1 LHIPAGDESTVVVYH
16 QVLAD
21 IGDEQSI
28 EQSLSTFS
36 SHMKNIVEI
45 LDCADQ
51 HTMVLMDELGAG
63 TDPVEG
69 AALAVAIIERLRKKG
84 CTVAAT
90 THYAELKLYALET
103 PGVENAS
110 CEFDVQT
117 LQPTYRLVFGVPGK
131 SNAFAISRRL
141 GLEESIIEQASESI
155 DHQNR
160 QFEDVIAKLEEK
172 RQSLESKLAN
182 ADRAMRDA
190 EEARNKAQSRLDSL
204 EREREKLVLEA
215 KLKAQEIISNARAVS
230 EKVLTDAKR
239 LKQEAAD
246 GKDANLAAARAIWRG
261 ELSEAEKKNQA
272 ERAERKAMPLP
283 RDLKVGD
290 SVEIV
295 ATRTKGTVLS
305 LPDKDGKLMVQAGI
319 LKITVKKE
327 ELQLLSLE
335 TPKAKPQKQAVSM
348 KMAAPTSRGMELDL
362 RGQSGDEAIMELDR
376 FLDNATRLRLETVTV
391 IHGKGTGVLRQ
402 RVQAHLKGHPQVRSY
417 RLGVYGEGEN
427 GVTVVTMKK

>member
-1 LHIPAGDESTVVVYH
+1 
-16 QVLAD
+16 
-21 IGDEQSI
+21 
-28 EQSLSTFS
+28 
-36 SHMKNIVEI
+36 MKNIVEI
-45 LDCADQ
+45 LDCADD

-117 LQPTYRLVFGVPGK
+117 LKPTYRLVFGVPGK

-141 GLEESIIEQASESI
+141 GLEEAIIEQASESI
-155 DHQNR
+155 DNQNR

-182 ADRAMRDA
+182 ADRALRDA
-190 EEARNKAQSRLDSL
+190 EAAKNQAQSRLDSL

-215 KLKAQEIISNARAVS
+215 KLKAQEIINNARAVS

-261 ELSEAEKKNQA
+261 ELTAAEKKNQA
-272 ERAERKAMPLP
+272 ERAERKPMPLP

-335 TPKAKPQKQAVSM
+335 TPKAKPQKQAVST
-348 KMAAPTSRGMELDL
+348 KMAAPSVRGGMELDL

-376 FLDNATRLRLETVTV
+376 FLDNAIRLRLETVTV

-402 RVQAHLKGHPQVRSY
+402 RVQAHLKGHPQVKSH
-417 RLGVYGEGEN
+417 RLGVYGEGES
-427 GVTVVTMKK
+427 GVTVVTLKK

>member
-1 LHIPAGDESTVVVYH
+1 
-16 QVLAD
+16 
-21 IGDEQSI
+21 
-28 EQSLSTFS
+28 
-36 SHMKNIVEI
+36 
-45 LDCADQ
+45 
-51 HTMVLMDELGAG
+51 
-63 TDPVEG
+63 
-69 AALAVAIIERLRKKG
+69 
-84 CTVAAT
+84 
-90 THYAELKLYALET
+90 
-103 PGVENAS
+103 
-110 CEFDVQT
+110 
-117 LQPTYRLVFGVPGK
+117 
-131 SNAFAISRRL
+131 
-141 GLEESIIEQASESI
+141 
-155 DHQNR
+155 
-160 QFEDVIAKLEEK
+160 
-172 RQSLESKLAN
+172 
-182 ADRAMRDA
+182 MRDA